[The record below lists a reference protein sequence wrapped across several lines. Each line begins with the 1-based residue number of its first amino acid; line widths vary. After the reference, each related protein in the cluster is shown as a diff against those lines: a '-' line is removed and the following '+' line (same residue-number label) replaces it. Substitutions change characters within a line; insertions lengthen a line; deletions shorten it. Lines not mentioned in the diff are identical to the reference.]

1 MTQQQIQQLAE
12 EILIDH
18 VGDLELYREDLIAA
32 MVEMYQRATQPK
44 ELKLAG
50 ESFQMVAE
58 KAKTIA
64 LEKGITVEFDFNGI
78 TCMVSK
84 ETDCELLYRD
94 YGNAFRM
101 EWKTVGPDCTE
112 SYSPE
117 VQAELKCR
125 QYL

>member
-78 TCMVSK
+78 TY
-84 ETDCELLYRD
+84 D
-94 YGNAFRM
+94 A
-101 EWKTVGPDCTE
+101 WKFI
-112 SYSPE
+112 
-117 VQAELKCR
+117 
-125 QYL
+125 